1 MNGSF
6 PALELTHH
14 RGAVY
19 PRQLV
24 APSDRS
30 SAPPPAPPST
40 PPRPPAGPL
49 APTVSRGGTDAEV
62 TGPRRGDEQG
72 PCPAPYAVSAKRGRE
87 ARVRGEVAVDLAGGG
102 IAGGHPPPAGSPEAA

>member
-30 SAPPPAPPST
+30 SDARASFAVT
-40 PPRPPAGPL
+40 
-49 APTVSRGGTDAEV
+49 PTVSHGGKDAQV
-62 TGPRRGDEQG
+62 TGPRRGDQQG

-87 ARVRGEVAVDLAGGG
+87 ARVRGEGAVDLAGGG